1 MNPDG
6 SQLQYLPQ
14 IHNPLAFK
22 PCGHQVVLVGVL
34 GWSIRAAAGGGG
46 WHADHEVVQ
55 RRPLGSNMLVKRV
68 PRFINYVATEKIWR
82 TPAAGGAPEFFS
94 AVVGEGSIDRL
105 SVSPDGKFL
114 ACLYQTASLPGWDL
128 GVISTQGGLLV
139 HRYRVPGGSSN
150 PRWSP
155 DGTSLQYLL
164 TRHGVT
170 NIWELSLSG
179 GSPKQLTPF
188 SSDMIF
194 DVNWSTDVRDC
205 L

>member
-1 MNPDG
+1 LFSGDLWAPTCSSNG
-6 SQLQYLPQ
+6 SHVYY
-14 IHNPLAFK
+14 
-22 PCGHQVVLVGVL
+22 
-34 GWSIRAAAGGGG
+34 
-46 WHADHEVVQ
+46 
-55 RRPLGSNMLVKRV
+55 
-68 PRFINYVATEKIWR
+68 INYVATEKIWR
-82 TPAAGGAPEFFS
+82 TPAAGGAPEFVS

-114 ACLYQTASLPGWDL
+114 AYLYQTASLPSWDL

-139 HRYRVPGGSSN
+139 HRYRVQGGSSK